1 LDTNVVTSALERVR
15 AICRELPGVEERLS
29 YGTPSFFVQR
39 RMFAQFWDDHHGD
52 GRIAL
57 WCAASALAQET
68 LIEVEPETF
77 FRPPY
82 LGRRGWLGLW
92 LDHGP
97 DWARVTRI
105 VGGAYA
111 TVVGH

>member
-1 LDTNVVTSALERVR
+1 MTSALERVR